1 MLSKAY
7 LYPFSIIY
15 YIIFVCTLILFHII
29 QVFCYKLLGYT
40 AHKIAVDWLNFFLM
54 RCLNLLGTRFYLSN
68 PHIMPSEG
76 PMIIVSNHQSTY
88 DIPPIIWFFRKYHP
102 KFISKESLGAGI
114 PSVSYNLRHG
124 GSVLINRK
132 NPQSA
137 LIKIK
142 SFAQQVQ
149 KKQWAAV
156 IFPEGTR
163 SRDGQPKKFYSNGLI
178 TLFDQIP
185 DATVVALSINNSWRL
200 AQYRYFPIPMG
211 ISLNLSVEGVLKCS
225 DYAPKELSKKVE
237 GLILQGVQTAKT

>member
-1 MLSKAY
+1 
-7 LYPFSIIY
+7 
-15 YIIFVCTLILFHII
+15 
-29 QVFCYKLLGYT
+29 
-40 AHKIAVDWLNFFLM
+40 
-54 RCLNLLGTRFYLSN
+54 
-68 PHIMPSEG
+68 MPSDG

-102 KFISKESLGAGI
+102 KFISKESLGSGI

-142 SFAQQVQ
+142 SFAQKVQ

-163 SRDGQPKKFYSNGLI
+163 SRDGQPKKFYSNGLM

-185 DATVVALSINNSWRL
+185 DATVVTLSINNSWRL
-200 AQYRYFPIPMG
+200 AQYRYFPIPLG
-211 ISLNLSVEGVLKCS
+211 IKISLNVQGVLKCS

-237 GLILQGVQTAKT
+237 ELILQGVQ

>member
-7 LYPFSIIY
+7 LYSFSVIY

-68 PHIMPSEG
+68 PHKMPSEG

-149 KKQWAAV
+149 KNNGPPLFFPKGHEVETGNQKILFQWSDDL
-156 IFPEGTR
+156 IRTD
-163 SRDGQPKKFYSNGLI
+163 SRC
-178 TLFDQIP
+178 
-185 DATVVALSINNSWRL
+185 NSGCFEY
-200 AQYRYFPIPMG
+200 Q
-211 ISLNLSVEGVLKCS
+211 
-225 DYAPKELSKKVE
+225 
-237 GLILQGVQTAKT
+237 